1 MNRFSE
7 RRTVLLGAIALAL
20 PLVVACGTGGQP
32 TASAI
37 EEAKQVT
44 AEFTATPWAPP
55 PRTVGD
61 VAAILDQQQL
71 ADPEGVA
78 RARAR
83 ADQQPPATGDADVL
97 ARFYYQRGLAAGQ
110 LGRARQEIDDLTE
123 AARWTARGAGRAEH
137 EILLWLGIAEITG
150 GNFSRGI
157 DDARRATTKVPG
169 TQKGWLVALNGII
182 ASAHARAGDLA
193 AAEAALEQSLRAY
206 DESKNWWIFY
216 PADALAAMSTSL
228 LEAQAALAMARGRF
242 AEAETLYRRAVAAL
256 QDNAVM
262 SRHPWLDYLTG
273 RVAESLIRQGRVLEA
288 ENEAR
293 AALRGVVSK
302 RGRDAAPTG
311 NLLTILAHVL
321 AEQGRFDDVEMLA
334 RRAIDVYQRAGTPPD
349 SLLRAVAGTWLGA
362 ALVAQ
367 GRWHEALAE
376 YEAIRGGMAGDP
388 ESYGRFL
395 AGDFGW
401 ALALLH
407 TGRADRAI
415 EILEVARA
423 RSEGLGEKYATTAQV
438 RGFLAMAY
446 AAQGER
452 PRALREFAAAVPDLL
467 TRALEVD
474 EEAMSRPMRDRLLEL
489 ILTAYIGL
497 LADLRGTPLEQE
509 VGIDAVAEAFRLADA
524 ARARSVQRA
533 LDASAARAA
542 AATPA
547 LAALVREEQD
557 GRRELSALYRLL
569 ARALG
574 KPTDRQDPA
583 VVRALQA
590 QAASLRLTR
599 ERLAEQIA
607 REFPAFAELVNPAPV
622 TVGRARAALR
632 PGEALIATYV
642 GPERTY
648 VWAIPRIGPVAF
660 VAAPLGEQALTA
672 DVARLRRA
680 LDPRVAT
687 LGEIPEFDVALAHRL
702 YSALLE
708 PVQRAWRHAEALL
721 VVPDRALGQV
731 PFALLV
737 TRPGRLGP
745 ERGELFANY
754 RDVPWLVRTHAL
766 TVLPSVGALVTLRS
780 LPSGDPTRRPFV
792 GFGDP
797 YFSREHARQARE
809 RVPAAAATTSLR
821 SAPLVLRD
829 LRIQPLDSARLGM
842 LPRLPET
849 ADEIRS
855 IAAALGA
862 DPARDLFLGA
872 QANERTVKTL
882 DLARYR
888 VLAFATHG
896 LVPGDL
902 DGLAQPALAL
912 TAPEVAQVDG
922 DGLLTMEEIL
932 GLRLNADW
940 VVLSACN
947 TASGRGAGAEAV
959 SGLGRAFF
967 YAGARALLVSHWPV
981 ETTSARFLTTDLFQT
996 QRNNPGLGRARA
1008 LQQTMNALLDE
1019 GRFRDPTTGQ
1029 AVYSYAHPIFWAP
1042 FTLVG
1047 DGGGGGGAAP

>member
-1 MNRFSE
+1 MP
-7 RRTVLLGAIALAL
+7 LAAIAMLGAIALAL
-20 PLVVACGTGGQP
+20 PLVVACGTGGPQ
-32 TASAI
+32 TARAI

-44 AEFTATPWAPP
+44 AGFTATLWAPP
-55 PRTVGD
+55 SRTIGD
-61 VAAILDQQQL
+61 VTAILDQQQL

-83 ADQQPPATGDADVL
+83 ADQRPPATGDADAL
-97 ARFYYQRGLAAGQ
+97 ARFYHQRGLAAGQ

-157 DDARRATTKVPG
+157 DDARRAITKVPG

-193 AAEAALEQSLRAY
+193 AAEAALAQSLRAY
-206 DESKNWWIFY
+206 DESKRWWIFY
-216 PADALAAMSTSL
+216 PADALAAMNAGL
-228 LEAQAALAMARGRF
+228 LEAQAGLAMARGRF
-242 AEAETLYRRAVAAL
+242 AEAETLYRRAVAAF
-256 QDNAVM
+256 QDDAVM

-273 RVAESLIRQGRVLEA
+273 RVAESLVRQGRVLEA

-334 RRAIDVYQRAGTPPD
+334 RTAIDVYQRAGTPAD
-349 SLLRAVAGTWLGA
+349 SLLRAVARTWLGA

-446 AAQGER
+446 AARGER
-452 PRALREFAAAVPDLL
+452 PRAHREFAAAVPDLL

-489 ILTAYIGL
+489 ILTSYIGL
-497 LADLRGTPLEQE
+497 LADLRATPLEQE

-533 LDASAARAA
+533 L
-542 AATPA
+542 
-547 LAALVREEQD
+547 
-557 GRRELSALYRLL
+557 
-569 ARALG
+569 
-574 KPTDRQDPA
+574 
-583 VVRALQA
+583 
-590 QAASLRLTR
+590 
-599 ERLAEQIA
+599 
-607 REFPAFAELVNPAPV
+607 
-622 TVGRARAALR
+622 
-632 PGEALIATYV
+632 
-642 GPERTY
+642 
-648 VWAIPRIGPVAF
+648 
-660 VAAPLGEQALTA
+660 
-672 DVARLRRA
+672 
-680 LDPRVAT
+680 
-687 LGEIPEFDVALAHRL
+687 
-702 YSALLE
+702 
-708 PVQRAWRHAEALL
+708 
-721 VVPDRALGQV
+721 
-731 PFALLV
+731 
-737 TRPGRLGP
+737 
-745 ERGELFANY
+745 
-754 RDVPWLVRTHAL
+754 
-766 TVLPSVGALVTLRS
+766 
-780 LPSGDPTRRPFV
+780 
-792 GFGDP
+792 
-797 YFSREHARQARE
+797 
-809 RVPAAAATTSLR
+809 
-821 SAPLVLRD
+821 
-829 LRIQPLDSARLGM
+829 
-842 LPRLPET
+842 
-849 ADEIRS
+849 
-855 IAAALGA
+855 
-862 DPARDLFLGA
+862 
-872 QANERTVKTL
+872 KTL

-902 DGLAQPALAL
+902 DGLTQPGLAL

-967 YAGARALLVSHWPV
+967 FAGARALLVSHWPV

-1008 LQQTMNALLDE
+1008 LQQTMNAAIDE
-1019 GRFRDPTTGQ
+1019 GRFRHPTTGQ

-1047 DGGGGGGAAP
+1047 DGGGGAAP